1 MSVVSTASSFK
12 AALVKAVKADTVLV
26 AQNVQ
31 VTYGFLPRDY
41 EEETIAIAG
50 ITWPDEVW
58 AATGNQRRDERYAI
72 SVWVFANKAG
82 QRTQQEATERAF
94 ELLGRI
100 ETVLRSNPRLNG
112 SHWCELVPQRLAEQ
126 PGDDGY
132 QAAAEARVAVFARK

>member
-1 MSVVSTASSFK
+1 MAGSAYAVAK
-12 AALVKAVKADTVLV
+12 ARLVTKLDAHATLTSK
-26 AQNVQ
+26 
-31 VTYGFLPRDY
+31 VTYGDAEANGARELVMVLASPGEAD
-41 EEETIAIAG
+41 EIWATI
-50 ITWPDEVW
+50 
-58 AATGNQRRDERYAI
+58 GNQARDEEFDIVVLCEVVRPGD
-72 SVWVFANKAG
+72 S
-82 QRTQQEATERAF
+82 QQEATERAF